1 MGAVAK
7 RKVGRPRLVDDDDD
21 DDDLPPPPGVVPCR
35 ESWDNPG
42 TAAQV
47 RAVLDSFEDVP
58 PIDDKVRQTLQRWLY
73 RQDKYFG
80 GGGAG
85 HITAILRIF
94 LESDTNRDAL
104 VEPILCA
111 VAFAHGRFA
120 RHGLALLDAMD
131 TIKLS
136 ELLETMRSLDIFSE
150 ESISTYMEI
159 AIRNRIAKI
168 LEPVVPEPVKIKPP
182 PKPPQSAA
190 RIPLIE
196 KQISIGSE
204 LFAIRAS
211 IPGNTEFGRQVRK
224 RFPGVDQ
231 NLASDCLRVARLYAS
246 RPQIWRALSWIALVE
261 LSSPKMSQSVRKA
274 LEVKVMAG
282 ESITAPQIRKARGR
296 LKGGCLKRKAAQPV
310 RMAA

>member
-1 MGAVAK
+1 MSGVFMGAGAPAK
-7 RKVGRPRLVDDDDD
+7 DKVRRRRLIDDDDD
-21 DDDLPPPPGVVPCR
+21 DDDSPSVGQYV

-58 PIDDKVRQTLQRWLY
+58 PIDDKVRLTLQRWLY

-104 VEPILCA
+104 LEPILCA

-131 TIKLS
+131 TIKLR

-168 LEPVVPEPVKIKPP
+168 LEPVVPEPVKVKPSRTVRARP
-182 PKPPQSAA
+182 LKKPA
-190 RIPLIE
+190 R
-196 KQISIGSE
+196 
-204 LFAIRAS
+204 
-211 IPGNTEFGRQVRK
+211 
-224 RFPGVDQ
+224 
-231 NLASDCLRVARLYAS
+231 
-246 RPQIWRALSWIALVE
+246 
-261 LSSPKMSQSVRKA
+261 
-274 LEVKVMAG
+274 
-282 ESITAPQIRKARGR
+282 
-296 LKGGCLKRKAAQPV
+296 
-310 RMAA
+310 RMAAQKSN

>member
-1 MGAVAK
+1 MK
-7 RKVGRPRLVDDDDD
+7 RKVGRPPRLFDDDDD
-21 DDDLPPPPGVVPCR
+21 EDDLPPPPGVVLCR

-42 TAAQV
+42 TASQV

-182 PKPPQSAA
+182 PKPPRAVT
-190 RIPLIE
+190 RIPAIE
-196 KQISIGSE
+196 KKIALGLQLLDAQSK
-204 LFAIRAS
+204 AT
-211 IPGNTEFGRQVRK
+211 GNIEFRRLRRKLGVEPVSAQV
-224 RFPGVDQ
+224 
-231 NLASDCLRVARLYAS
+231 ALRVAGIYGR
-246 RPQIWRALSWIALVE
+246 RPEIYRSLTWLALVE
-261 LSSPKMSQSVRKA
+261 LSSPSLPPDARTEFESKIV
-274 LEVKVMAG
+274 AG
-282 ESITAPQIRKARGR
+282 HRFTHTQIRARR
-296 LKGGCLKRKAAQPV
+296 PLKKPAR